1 MHGTNRDP
9 WQGLRGNLL
18 LQSLS
23 ARDAIALAPQLRRI
37 RLPTG
42 ACLSTGTD
50 GDALIY
56 FPETLVACLGG
67 RRGALGGFEI
77 GLVGREGMIG
87 WDALLGCAEG
97 RHRAR
102 VQLAGGTALVIGVE
116 RICMMCGTH
125 PTLAEALLRFGLVFS
140 VQMANTLIS
149 NLHDSHERR
158 LSRWILMFH
167 DRLDGDE
174 LPVTH
179 DALALL
185 LAIRRA
191 SVTDALHLLE
201 GDGILRC
208 TRGRIVV
215 RDRGQLELR
224 AAHAYGAAEQS
235 YRSAIGK
242 FGKRAQG
249 AWP

>member
-1 MHGTNRDP
+1 MQGTNRDA
-9 WQGLRGNLL
+9 WHGLRGNLL

-23 ARDAIALAPQLRRI
+23 PRDALVLAPHLRRVY
-37 RLPTG
+37 LSPGALLATG
-42 ACLSTGTD
+42 AGS
-50 GDALIY
+50 DALVY
-56 FPETLVACLGG
+56 FPETLIACLGG
-67 RRGALGGFEI
+67 QADVLGACEI

-87 WDALLGCAEG
+87 WDALLGCAPG

-102 VQLAGGTALVIGVE
+102 AQLAGGTALAIAASSVCM
-116 RICMMCGTH
+116 ICAAH

-140 VQMANTLIS
+140 IQMAGTLVS

-158 LSRWILMFH
+158 LSRWLLMFH

-174 LPVTH
+174 LAITH
-179 DALALL
+179 DALAALL
-185 LAIRRA
+185 NVRRA

-201 GDGILRC
+201 GDRVLRC

-215 RDRGQLELR
+215 RDRAGLELR

-235 YRSAIGK
+235 YRGAIGR
-242 FGKRAQG
+242 FGKSAVRST
-249 AWP
+249 